1 MSELVCVRSY
11 GFRPEAEL
19 AKSVLESSR
28 IDAVIISDDAGGMR
42 PLGALT
48 TGGVMLCVREEDAE
62 RAVRLLDDVAD
73 SAEPEAD

>member
-1 MSELVCVRSY
+1 MSELVCVRTY

-28 IDAVIISDDAGGMR
+28 IESVIVADDGGGMR
-42 PLGALT
+42 PLGPLA
-48 TGGVMLCVREEDAE
+48 TGGVMLCVWEEDAE
-62 RAVRLLDDVAD
+62 RAARLLDDVAD